1 MEGEIKEFLEPL
13 YVKQKEIIGK
23 LMDKKQKI
31 KTKIDNLFKK
41 PNENFLTQLGKN
53 LKKDLIKKVYQKNLV
68 KSAGNKFSK
77 RYLSYDSNFID
88 EENNTNSK
96 NLINKKITIDIK
108 KKKVSFDFSSN
119 KSNFNSNEFSKD
131 FRDSLTSVNRVN
143 KSGGKNNFNSFISDM
158 FAAPRKS
165 NKFNTINIDNS
176 ENAFN
181 SNANVNAIFKDAI
194 KAKKRTTLKKNIFN
208 ILPMAIPLSLAPFFP
223 VLAIIGTIFGSS
235 RLVHRIF
242 DTIFTYLEPQSK
254 YTDFLKKTIDTYM
267 MLPEGQINLKDR
279 FSRAFVVSDRL
290 IEALKPE
297 VIDEFTT
304 FISDKMGKE
313 DNDKVVPE
321 HYIENELKI
330 YLNDNFDITPEIPLK

>member
-1 MEGEIKEFLEPL
+1 MTKVKKYNDFLILEKHDRNIREYLISIGVTDKEELDRQVTL
-13 YVKQKEIIGK
+13 SKHGHLATYLHSKG
-23 LMDKKQKI
+23 
-31 KTKIDNLFKK
+31 DNFTFGIL
-41 PNENFLTQLGKN
+41 
-53 LKKDLIKKVYQKNLV
+53 
-68 KSAGNKFSK
+68 
-77 RYLSYDSNFID
+77 
-88 EENNTNSK
+88 
-96 NLINKKITIDIK
+96 
-108 KKKVSFDFSSN
+108 
-119 KSNFNSNEFSKD
+119 
-131 FRDSLTSVNRVN
+131 
-143 KSGGKNNFNSFISDM
+143 
-158 FAAPRKS
+158 
-165 NKFNTINIDNS
+165 
-176 ENAFN
+176 
-181 SNANVNAIFKDAI
+181 NAIFKDAI